1 MYRVCICDACGN
13 RSLKEILGVNRED
26 RGGGGG
32 ADNSTG
38 RDKVAH
44 TRFSVETH
52 QRESRRVN

>member
-1 MYRVCICDACGN
+1 M
-13 RSLKEILGVNRED
+13 NRED

>member
-1 MYRVCICDACGN
+1 M
-13 RSLKEILGVNRED
+13 NRED

-44 TRFSVETH
+44 TGSLLKHTNANLVVLIKLTSSLFLERS
-52 QRESRRVN
+52 